1 MCQVCIARAALV
13 AAGAT
18 SRRGLIVL
26 VVKKLPAKTGVK
38 LGKE

>member
-13 AAGAT
+13 AAGANST
-18 SRRGLIVL
+18 RGLIAL
-26 VVKKLPAKTGVK
+26 AVKKPPGKTGAK